1 MALEMVLPGA
11 PRGRVMDQVVWD
23 GLIIL
28 AMMDLLPIGNKE
40 MDDAVGV

>member
-1 MALEMVLPGA
+1 
-11 PRGRVMDQVVWD
+11 MDQVVWD